1 MSQGIN
7 ENIRYKGIVFHVQ
20 TEERGKERPV
30 LVCTLFYRG
39 LILSEERLEYR
50 DIINSENS
58 DPFHNPVN
66 QLRKDI
72 HKQMIENLRKG
83 LYDEKIKT
91 FLASEGTSEEGT
103 SLTADKDALGPL
115 FRNYLLPSL
124 SRDLKVDLPEHEV
137 FAISEKIPFLKGSS
151 KKERYLSLCAEIYS
165 RVKDRC
171 DKEAFKSLV
180 KKWSTGIRSH
190 ADVPPDG
197 FP

>member
-7 ENIRYKGIVFHVQ
+7 ENIEYRGRVFHVQ

-30 LVCTLFYRG
+30 LVCTLFCRG
-39 LILSEERLEYR
+39 LILSEKRLAYQ
-50 DIINSENS
+50 DIINSGHFQEQL
-58 DPFHNPVN
+58 D
-66 QLRKDI
+66 QLRSDI
-72 HKQMIENLRKG
+72 HKQMLEKLQEG
-83 LYDEKIKT
+83 LYDEKIEA
-91 FLASEGTSEEGT
+91 FLDSEGVSEEAT
-103 SLTADKDALGPL
+103 SLTADEDALEPL
-115 FRNYLLPSL
+115 FKSYLLPSL

-137 FAISEKIPFLKGSS
+137 LAISEKIPFLKGSS

-180 KKWSTGIRSH
+180 KKWSTKIRLH
-190 ADVPPDG
+190 TDAPPDR

>member
-7 ENIRYKGIVFHVQ
+7 ENIEYRGRVFHVQ

-39 LILSEERLEYR
+39 LILSEKRLAYR
-50 DIINSENS
+50 DIINSGHFQEQL
-58 DPFHNPVN
+58 D
-66 QLRKDI
+66 QLRRDI
-72 HKQMIENLRKG
+72 HKQMIEKLQKG
-83 LYDEKIKT
+83 LYDEKIAA
-91 FLASEGTSEEGT
+91 FLDSEGVSEEAT
-103 SLTADKDALGPL
+103 SLTADEDALEPL
-115 FRNYLLPSL
+115 FKSYLLPSL

-137 FAISEKIPFLKGSS
+137 LAISEKIPFLKGAS

-180 KKWSTGIRSH
+180 KKWSTGIRLH
-190 ADVPPDG
+190 TDAPPDR